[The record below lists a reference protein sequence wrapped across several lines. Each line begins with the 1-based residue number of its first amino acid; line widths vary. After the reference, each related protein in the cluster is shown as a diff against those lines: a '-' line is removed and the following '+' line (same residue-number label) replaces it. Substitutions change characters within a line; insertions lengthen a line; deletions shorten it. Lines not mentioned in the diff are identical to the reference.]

1 MWCISIADDRLLGD
15 LTTILCQTLR
25 YYAGAAA
32 VSESEGGVSAPSSRP
47 TVARLCD
54 VVEATFLKGRL
65 IGAAAASTRG
75 PKHYACL
82 RD

>member
-1 MWCISIADDRLLGD
+1 MAKH
-15 LTTILCQTLR
+15 
-25 YYAGAAA
+25 YAGAAA

-65 IGAAAASTRG
+65 AEGTTHRRAGRSTTLAYVTDLRG
-75 PKHYACL
+75 TPTSEDAVAQVVRL
-82 RD
+82 I